1 LKHFSKFRFFYILT
15 FLWILIGIAGIFL
28 TEKPDFNIFWNAYKS
43 PFLNSFF
50 IFFTH
55 LSDWQGLIFF
65 GLLIFILKRNP
76 YFLGWYIFTIL
87 LSSLLLFLTKQYIFA
102 NFDRPFYLF
111 AEHITA
117 VPGVENKIHFSF
129 PSGHTTTAFAIFAL
143 LSVAF
148 KKPFWQV
155 LFFLT
160 AFLVAISRVYLGQ
173 HFLQDIVAGSFYGC
187 AIFWLSS
194 ILFLQLT
201 KKTSFSRENIFP

>member
-1 LKHFSKFRFFYILT
+1 MKHFRQFRFFYIPT
-15 FLWILIGIAGIFL
+15 FLWILIGTVLVFI
-28 TEKPDFNIFWNAYKS
+28 TEKPDFNIFWNVYKT
-43 PFLNSFF
+43 PFLNFFF
-50 IFFTH
+50 IFLTH
-55 LSDWQGLIFF
+55 LSDWQGLVFF
-65 GLLIFILKRNP
+65 GLLILILTKNP
-76 YFLGWYIFTIL
+76 YHLGWYIFTIL
-87 LSSLLLFLTKQYIFA
+87 LSSLILYLTKQYVFPD
-102 NFDRPFYLF
+102 FDRPFYLY

-117 VPGVENKIHFSF
+117 VPGVENKIHYSF
-129 PSGHTTTAFAIFAL
+129 PSGHTTTAFAIFSL

-148 KKPFWQV
+148 KKPFWQL
-155 LFFLT
+155 LFFLI